1 MGQLRCALMLGVR
14 FNGDHLPD
22 EYWEHAS
29 RYNGDPEFTE
39 NGVLGFPFAVA
50 YDDRD
55 NAGIH
60 FPTDLDCIE
69 KDYEDA
75 IQEARKKW
83 EVFRS
88 SMRQRYQVQIPE
100 GRLYLDEVERS

>member
-1 MGQLRCALMLGVR
+1 MGQMRCALMLGVR

-39 NGVLGFPFAVA
+39 NGVLGFPFAESEEG
-50 YDDRD
+50 DDS
-55 NAGIH
+55 GIY
-60 FPTDLDCIE
+60 FPSELDTIE

-75 IQEARKKW
+75 IRAAREKW
-83 EVFRS
+83 EAFRTR
-88 SMRQRYQVQIPE
+88 MHTLYQAQIPE